1 MRALR
6 TRLGPG
12 LVTLNEAGAGSSSAA
27 ESAEA
32 FDPGPQGVQDT
43 RADGFATAIATEAS
57 HGWEDGG
64 QSCSFL
70 VHVALSQGVVGEV
83 PRALTEA
90 FGLDDGAKL
99 AVAFRGDESLELGRH
114 IPVDGDPAVEL
125 LDEVAFP
132 AQRW

>member
-6 TRLGPG
+6 TRLGSG
-12 LVTLNEAGAGSSSAA
+12 LVVMNEAGAGSSSAA

-32 FDPGPQGVQDT
+32 FDPGPQGVEDT

-70 VHVALSQGVVGEV
+70 VHVALVQGLVCEFARPYRGVR
-83 PRALTEA
+83 PR
-90 FGLDDGAKL
+90 
-99 AVAFRGDESLELGRH
+99 
-114 IPVDGDPAVEL
+114 
-125 LDEVAFP
+125 
-132 AQRW
+132 

>member
-1 MRALR
+1 MRELR
-6 TRLGPG
+6 TRLRPG

-27 ESAEA
+27 ESREA

-43 RADGFATAIATEAS
+43 RADGFATAIATEAA
-57 HGWEDGG
+57 GRREDGG

-70 VHVALSQGVVGEV
+70 VHVALVQGLVCEFA
-83 PRALTEA
+83 RALTEA

-99 AVAFRGDESLELGRH
+99 AVAFRGDEGLELCRH

-125 LDEVAFP
+125 LDEVAFS